1 MLFKGDSMPVK
12 KTITKNMII
21 DNAISLIETDGFD
34 SINARSIANK
44 LKCSTQPIYLSFQ
57 NMNELK
63 KEVLQEAWK
72 RYFQYINS
80 NIQKEGSL
88 YMNSLTSYINFAR
101 NHKHLFELLFF
112 KTKYIRSQEA
122 IEHEE
127 SIILGIMQHGNYS
140 YQNAKLFY
148 LQSFLFAHGIAC
160 QIVTGFN
167 EYTEKEVNE
176 LLEENFKTLKNQYG
190 NKNGSNQNN

>member
-1 MLFKGDSMPVK
+1 MPVK

-21 DNAISLIETDGFD
+21 DKAIFLIEKEGIDKV
-34 SINARSIANK
+34 NARSIAK
-44 LKCSTQPIYLSFQ
+44 ELKCSTQPIYLSFQ
-57 NMNELK
+57 NMDELK
-63 KEVLQEAWK
+63 KEVLQEVWK

-80 NIQKEGSL
+80 SIQKEGSL

-127 SIILGIMQHGNYS
+127 SIILGIMKHGNYS
-140 YQNAKLFY
+140 YQDAKLFY
-148 LQSFLFAHGIAC
+148 LQSFLFTHGIAC
-160 QIVTGFN
+160 NIVTGFS
-167 EYTEKEVNE
+167 EYTKKEVNE
-176 LLEENFKTLKNQYG
+176 LLLENFKTLKNQYVK
-190 NKNGSNQNN
+190 KNGST